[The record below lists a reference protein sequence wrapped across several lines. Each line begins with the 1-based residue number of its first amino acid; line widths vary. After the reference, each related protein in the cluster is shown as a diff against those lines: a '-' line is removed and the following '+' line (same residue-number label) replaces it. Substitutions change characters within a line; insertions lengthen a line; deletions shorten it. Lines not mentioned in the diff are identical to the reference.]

1 MERYEVFVRFDSSG
15 LASTGLATTGFLHWQ
30 RKSLKRKDVNEPERS
45 LAPRALP
52 QREQTL
58 RFSALIGVGRVDDG
72 SATELGESDF

>member
-15 LASTGLATTGFLHWQ
+15 LATTGLATTGFLHWQ

-52 QREQTL
+52 QLEQTL
-58 RFSALIGVGRVDDG
+58 RSALIGVGRVDDG

>member
-1 MERYEVFVRFDSSG
+1 MERYEVFVRFDAG
-15 LASTGLATTGFLHWQ
+15 GLATRGVLHWQ

-58 RFSALIGVGRVDDG
+58 RFSAVIGVGGVDF
-72 SATELGESDF
+72 SATELDESGF